1 MKKII
6 LFSITLFFYS
16 ICFSQLKQASDTTIL
31 LPVKK
36 DTVDVSKVRFL
47 KTPRGIYSREMID
60 KSDYF
65 LTKEDV
71 IRILSQ
77 LGTLPYNE
85 SEKAIALI
93 RKIFGLQ

>member
-1 MKKII
+1 MKKSI
-6 LFSITLFFYS
+6 LFSISIFFCS

-36 DTVDVSKVRFL
+36 DTVDVSKVKFI
-47 KTPRGIYSREMID
+47 KTYRGVFSRDLID
-60 KSDYF
+60 KSDFF
-65 LTKEDV
+65 LTKENV
-71 IRILSQ
+71 LQIISQ

-93 RKIFGLQ
+93 RKIFGL